1 MRMTMLETMLGSDL
15 DAHFP
20 PQSLRGAQKREEV
33 DPEVGPASWWRE
45 KPANWLEPLFRAVSI
60 IGNLPSVNRRSEFE
74 MDSKWCHF
82 SCRLI
87 ETAPYISFQSI
98 SAILPGRESQY
109 RFEVRYLSGPHNSHT
124 IGVPI
129 TSQAICLHGAVRY
142 QQGRDI
148 QVAITQAGALPA
160 DVLHR
165 FEVWC
170 ASRWVPPKKVSS
182 DQIERQG
189 LDRKAAG
196 WKTLTKRAM
205 SAVLKTCI

>member
-1 MRMTMLETMLGSDL
+1 MHISPAVFERWAKKRRGWSRGRPCLLMAGKTGKLTWAS
-15 DAHFP
+15 FP
-20 PQSLRGAQKREEV
+20 RRVNHWKFAFGKPQVWIWNGFQMVSLFLSPHWKCA
-33 DPEVGPASWWRE
+33 
-45 KPANWLEPLFRAVSI
+45 
-60 IGNLPSVNRRSEFE
+60 
-74 MDSKWCHF
+74 
-82 SCRLI
+82 
-87 ETAPYISFQSI
+87 ISFQSI

-129 TSQAICLHGAVRY
+129 TSKAICLHGAVRY

-148 QVAITQAGALPA
+148 QVAITHAGALPA

-165 FEVWC
+165 FDVWC
-170 ASRWVPPKKVSS
+170 ASRWVPPEKVSS
-182 DQIERQG
+182 DQIEKQG